1 MVYFVGDSRTIGLQ
15 WGLGSRKP
23 SNVDFVA
30 DSGEG
35 LEWFERRDDTGGYK
49 NLYRKVRK
57 IFENSGGRA
66 RQAVII
72 NLGVKRSLEFVFIYR
87 LYETC
92 ISTVKRRV

>member
-1 MVYFVGDSRTIGLQ
+1 MTKHLLIIRTPEGYDMVYFVGDSRTIGLQ

-49 NLYRKVRK
+49 TFIGKCVKYLK
-57 IFENSGGRA
+57 IPE
-66 RQAVII
+66 
-72 NLGVKRSLEFVFIYR
+72 E
-87 LYETC
+87 EPD
-92 ISTVKRRV
+92 RR